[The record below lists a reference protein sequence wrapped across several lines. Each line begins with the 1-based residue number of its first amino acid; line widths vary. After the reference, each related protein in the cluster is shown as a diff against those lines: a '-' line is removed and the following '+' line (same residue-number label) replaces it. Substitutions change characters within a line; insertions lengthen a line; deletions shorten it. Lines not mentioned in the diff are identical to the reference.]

1 MRAHAA
7 LGGIVGWGSGNTQVS
22 ACLPGAG
29 MLRTGGVRTGQRL
42 YMPAAQVPGMLAAF
56 CRELPGLLRRAD
68 LSLEAK
74 AAWVMV
80 EFLEIHPFRDG
91 NGRLSRLLMN
101 WVLRR
106 GGSGG
111 GGSSSGAGAAGSGSG
126 SGGEAWSGLP
136 FDICVC
142 SSHQLRELLMGALKS
157 RNVGRVTGVI
167 AVGVERAWRAFEL
180 VCAEREASAAAD
192 TDGAAVRRWREDAR
206 SRGACVVCL
215 DDGPEIATL
224 CCGSAFHLRCLGRW
238 VSGGGG
244 GDRACCPSCRNPME
258 PEPAPPRQPDP
269 APAAG
274 GGGAGRI
281 PGLAELLANIN
292 APHRLDSSD
301 SESTTS
307 DTEDLNTLNT
317 QEQSATESTTEAV
330 QDGAAEGPESDSS
343 TESTTELVQ
352 GGAAQED
359 DSESTTES
367 TTEAVVQDV
376 PASPAQ
382 DGSETTDSTTDTVQ
396 NGAFQ
401 DASDTESTTDSTA
414 VDDLCRDASCRNKF
428 KIGCVRAMCG
438 LHCRRM
444 GGGCAAH
451 SN

>member
-1 MRAHAA
+1 
-7 LGGIVGWGSGNTQVS
+7 
-22 ACLPGAG
+22 

-56 CRELPGLLRRAD
+56 CRELPALLRRTD

-91 NGRLSRLLMN
+91 NGRMSRLLMN

-106 GGSGG
+106 GGTEEGTGG
-111 GGSSSGAGAAGSGSG
+111 GGGGSSSSSGAGAAGN
-126 SGGEAWSGLP
+126 GGGGAWTGLP

-157 RNVGRVTGVI
+157 KNVGRVTGVI

-206 SRGACVVCL
+206 NRGACVVCL

-224 CCGSAFHLRCLGRW
+224 CCGSAYHLRCLGRW

-244 GDRACCPSCRNPME
+244 GDRACCPSCRNPIQ

-269 APAAG
+269 AAPVAGG

-281 PGLAELLANIN
+281 PGLLELLQTGGGGPVFNAMLANIN
-292 APHRLDSSD
+292 ALRRRDQSD

-307 DTEDLNTLNT
+307 DTGDLGM
-317 QEQSATESTTEAV
+317 

-382 DGSETTDSTTDTVQ
+382 DGSETADSTTDTVQ
-396 NGAFQ
+396 DGVFQ

-428 KIGCVRAMCG
+428 KINCERAMCG